1 MVNIEVL
8 IYFLIISSLV
18 SNLFFFFLSSFT
30 SAILSIYSNLLF
42 VLFHLDRSFRKL
54 CLNTINSILVGMISY
69 LPALLFV

>member
-18 SNLFFFFLSSFT
+18 SNLLSSFT